1 MKSLSDNV
9 ETKALVSKS
18 FDRFNWKLYF
28 ALLLTA
34 VLPTI
39 YTTVRINYLGDLPGD
54 WGFNIASQLAWVN
67 LMLEVVQEALILPLF
82 YCIGITIANQNE
94 TINRVRTGMTV
105 TLGLYLAFTVAI
117 LLFATQLTEW
127 MAQNPDTID
136 ATAEYIRLEMIG
148 TTLFSMV
155 RFLIIVF
162 ILLDMRA
169 HIYAILGIQVVT
181 SVILDSYFLSSLDF
195 SLQLGVNG
203 IAYSNAIASFITLVY
218 AVTVFSRKM
227 GMDLSDWR
235 DGHDYSWMG
244 SWWDVGKYSGLD
256 SFVRNIFYM
265 IFIVKMMNVVE
276 EQGTYWVANGFIWG
290 WLLLPFYPLADLLK
304 QDTSRPDLIDHREK
318 TYAYFGIATAMC
330 ILWIVTIPVWDT
342 FVSDILNA
350 SDYLKIV
357 DLVLILLPFYI
368 LFSYNTLMDSV
379 FYGKGRTELL
389 AVQSIITNVSVYGSA
404 FVLFRMD
411 VFSPTLTTIALLFG
425 TGIAVDSIVTFSM
438 YRNLIKESNGML

>member
-1 MKSLSDNV
+1 MRKSL
-9 ETKALVSKS
+9 E
-18 FDRFNWKLYF
+18 RFNWKLYF

-39 YTTVRINYLGDLPGD
+39 YTTVRINYLGDMPGD

-82 YCIGITIANQNE
+82 YCIGITIANREE

-105 TLGLYLAFTVAI
+105 TLGLYLVFTVVI

-127 MAQNPDTID
+127 MAQNPDTIS
-136 ATAEYIRLEMIG
+136 ATAEYIRLEMVG

-162 ILLDMRA
+162 ILLDMKE

-181 SVILDSYFLSSLDF
+181 SIVLDSFFLSDLDF

-218 AVTVFSRKM
+218 AITVFSRKM
-227 GMDLSDWR
+227 DMGVSDWKES
-235 DGHDYSWMG
+235 HDYSWMG

-265 IFIVKMMNVVE
+265 IFIIKMMNVVE

-304 QDTSRPDLIDHREK
+304 QDTSNPNPIDHKEK
-318 TYAYFGIATAMC
+318 TYAYFGIATVMC
-330 ILWIVTIPVWDT
+330 ILWIVTIPFWGT
-342 FVSDILNA
+342 FVSEVLNA
-350 SDYLKIV
+350 SDYEKIV
-357 DLVLILLPFYI
+357 GLVLILLPFYI
-368 LFSYNTLMDSV
+368 MFSYNTLMDSV

-389 AVQSIITNVSVYGSA
+389 AIQSIVTNVSVYGTA
-404 FVLFRMD
+404 FVLFNMG

-438 YRNLIKESNGML
+438 YRKLLQESNGML

>member
-1 MKSLSDNV
+1 MKEEMRKSL
-9 ETKALVSKS
+9 
-18 FDRFNWKLYF
+18 DRFNWKLYA

-82 YCIGITIANQNE
+82 YCIGITIANREE

-105 TLGLYLAFTVAI
+105 TLGLYLVFTVVI

-127 MAQNPDTID
+127 MAQNPDTIS
-136 ATAEYIRLEMIG
+136 ATAEYIRLEMVG

-162 ILLDMRA
+162 ILLDMKE

-181 SVILDSYFLSSLDF
+181 SIVLDSFFLSDLDF

-218 AVTVFSRKM
+218 AITVFSRKM
-227 GMDLSDWR
+227 DMGVSDWKES
-235 DGHDYSWMG
+235 HDYSWMG

-265 IFIVKMMNVVE
+265 IFIIKMMNVVE

-304 QDTSRPDLIDHREK
+304 QDTSGPNPIDHKEK
-318 TYAYFGIATAMC
+318 TYAYFGIATVMC
-330 ILWIVTIPVWDT
+330 ILWIVTIPFWGT
-342 FVSDILNA
+342 FVSEVLNA
-350 SDYLKIV
+350 SDYEKV
-357 DLVLILLPFYI
+357 VGLVLILLPFYI

-389 AVQSIITNVSVYGSA
+389 AIQSIVTNVSVYGTA
-404 FVLFRMD
+404 FVLFNMG

-438 YRNLIKESNGML
+438 YRKLLQESNGML

>member
-1 MKSLSDNV
+1 MQIEMRKSL
-9 ETKALVSKS
+9 E
-18 FDRFNWKLYF
+18 RFNWKLYF

-39 YTTVRINYLGDLPGD
+39 YTTVRINYLGDMPGD

-82 YCIGITIANQNE
+82 YCIGITIANREE

-105 TLGLYLAFTVAI
+105 TLGLYLVFTVVI

-127 MAQNPDTID
+127 MAQNPDTIS
-136 ATAEYIRLEMIG
+136 ATAEYIRLEMVG

-162 ILLDMRA
+162 ILLDMKE

-181 SVILDSYFLSSLDF
+181 SIVLDSFFLSDLDF

-218 AVTVFSRKM
+218 AITVFSRKM
-227 GMDLSDWR
+227 DMGVSDWKES
-235 DGHDYSWMG
+235 HDYSWMG

-265 IFIVKMMNVVE
+265 IFIIKMMNVVE

-304 QDTSRPDLIDHREK
+304 QDTSNPNPIDHKEK
-318 TYAYFGIATAMC
+318 TYAYFGIATVMC
-330 ILWIVTIPVWDT
+330 ILWIVTIPFWGT
-342 FVSDILNA
+342 FVSEVLNA
-350 SDYLKIV
+350 SDYEKIV
-357 DLVLILLPFYI
+357 GLVLILLPFYI

-389 AVQSIITNVSVYGSA
+389 AIQSIVTNVSVYGTA
-404 FVLFRMD
+404 FVLFKMD

-438 YRNLIKESNGML
+438 YRKLLQESNGML

>member
-1 MKSLSDNV
+1 M
-9 ETKALVSKS
+9 VSKS

-82 YCIGITIANQNE
+82 YCIGITIGNQNE

-203 IAYSNAIASFITLVY
+203 IAYSNAIASFITLIY

-227 GMDLSDWR
+227 GMDLSDWKE
-235 DGHDYSWMG
+235 GHDYSWMG

-256 SFVRNIFYM
+256 SFVRNIFYI

-350 SDYLKIV
+350 SDYVKIV

-389 AVQSIITNVSVYGSA
+389 AIQSIITNVSVYGSA

>member
-1 MKSLSDNV
+1 MKNEMRKSL
-9 ETKALVSKS
+9 
-18 FDRFNWKLYF
+18 DRFNWKLYA

-39 YTTVRINYLGDLPGD
+39 YTTVRINFLGDLPGD

-82 YCIGITIANQNE
+82 YCIGVTIANQDE

-105 TLGLYLAFTVAI
+105 TLGLYLAFTIAI
-117 LLFATQLTEW
+117 LLFATHLTEW

-162 ILLDMRA
+162 ILLDMRE

-235 DGHDYSWMG
+235 EGHDYSWMG

-350 SDYLKIV
+350 SDYVKIV

-389 AVQSIITNVSVYGSA
+389 AIQSIITNVSVYGSA
-404 FVLFRMD
+404 FVLFKMD

>member
-1 MKSLSDNV
+1 MQIEMRKSL
-9 ETKALVSKS
+9 E
-18 FDRFNWKLYF
+18 RFNWKLYF

-39 YTTVRINYLGDLPGD
+39 YTTVRINYLGDMPGD

-82 YCIGITIANQNE
+82 YCIGITIANREE

-105 TLGLYLAFTVAI
+105 TLGLYLVFTVVI

-127 MAQNPDTID
+127 MAQNPDTIS
-136 ATAEYIRLEMIG
+136 ATAEYIRLEMVG

-162 ILLDMRA
+162 ILLDMKE

-181 SVILDSYFLSSLDF
+181 SIVLDSFFLSDLDF

-218 AVTVFSRKM
+218 AITVFSRKM
-227 GMDLSDWR
+227 DMGVSDWKES
-235 DGHDYSWMG
+235 HDYSWMG

-265 IFIVKMMNVVE
+265 IFIIKMMNVVE

-304 QDTSRPDLIDHREK
+304 QDTSNPNPIDHKEK
-318 TYAYFGIATAMC
+318 TYAYFGIATVMC
-330 ILWIVTIPVWDT
+330 ILWIVTIPFWGT
-342 FVSDILNA
+342 FVSEVLNA
-350 SDYLKIV
+350 SDYEKIV
-357 DLVLILLPFYI
+357 GLVLILLPFYI
-368 LFSYNTLMDSV
+368 MFSYNTLMDSV

-389 AVQSIITNVSVYGSA
+389 AIQSIVTNVSVYGTA
-404 FVLFRMD
+404 FVLFNMG

-438 YRNLIKESNGML
+438 YRKLLQESNGML

>member
-1 MKSLSDNV
+1 MQIEMRKSL
-9 ETKALVSKS
+9 E
-18 FDRFNWKLYF
+18 RFNWKLYF

-39 YTTVRINYLGDLPGD
+39 YTTVRINYLGDMPGD

-82 YCIGITIANQNE
+82 YCIGITIANREE

-105 TLGLYLAFTVAI
+105 TLGLYLVFTVVI

-127 MAQNPDTID
+127 MAQNPDTIS
-136 ATAEYIRLEMIG
+136 ATAEYIRLEMVG

-162 ILLDMRA
+162 ILLDMKE

-181 SVILDSYFLSSLDF
+181 SIVLDSFFLSDLDF

-218 AVTVFSRKM
+218 AITVFSRKM
-227 GMDLSDWR
+227 DMGVSDWKES
-235 DGHDYSWMG
+235 HDYSWMG

-265 IFIVKMMNVVE
+265 IFIIKMMNVVE

-304 QDTSRPDLIDHREK
+304 QDTSNPNPIDHKEK
-318 TYAYFGIATAMC
+318 TYAYFGIATVMC
-330 ILWIVTIPVWDT
+330 ILWIVTIPFWGT
-342 FVSDILNA
+342 FVSEVLNA
-350 SDYLKIV
+350 SDYEKIV
-357 DLVLILLPFYI
+357 GLVLILLPFYI

-389 AVQSIITNVSVYGSA
+389 AIQSIVTNVSVYGTA
-404 FVLFRMD
+404 FILFEMD

-438 YRNLIKESNGML
+438 YRKLLQESNGML

>member
-1 MKSLSDNV
+1 MKV
-9 ETKALVSKS
+9 EMRKS
-18 FDRFNWKLYF
+18 FDRFNWKLYA

-39 YTTVRINYLGDLPGD
+39 YTTVRINYLGDMPGD

-82 YCIGITIANQNE
+82 YCIGITIANREE

-105 TLGLYLAFTVAI
+105 TLGLYLVFTVVI

-127 MAQNPDTID
+127 MAQNPDTIS
-136 ATAEYIRLEMIG
+136 ATAEYIRLEMVG

-162 ILLDMRA
+162 ILLDMKE

-181 SVILDSYFLSSLDF
+181 SIVLDSFFLSDLDF

-218 AVTVFSRKM
+218 AITVFSRKM
-227 GMDLSDWR
+227 DMGVSDWKES
-235 DGHDYSWMG
+235 HDYSWMG

-265 IFIVKMMNVVE
+265 IFIIKMMNVVE

-304 QDTSRPDLIDHREK
+304 QDTSNPNPIDHKEK
-318 TYAYFGIATAMC
+318 TYAYFGIATVMC
-330 ILWIVTIPVWDT
+330 ILWIVTIPFWGT
-342 FVSDILNA
+342 FVSEVLNA
-350 SDYLKIV
+350 SDYEKIV
-357 DLVLILLPFYI
+357 GLVLILLPFYI

-389 AVQSIITNVSVYGSA
+389 AIQSIVTNVSVYGTA
-404 FVLFRMD
+404 FVLFNMG

-438 YRNLIKESNGML
+438 YRKLLQESNGML

>member
-1 MKSLSDNV
+1 MKEEMRKSL
-9 ETKALVSKS
+9 
-18 FDRFNWKLYF
+18 DRFNWKLYA

-82 YCIGITIANQNE
+82 YCIGITIANREE

-105 TLGLYLAFTVAI
+105 TLGLYLVFTVVI

-127 MAQNPDTID
+127 MAQNPDTIS
-136 ATAEYIRLEMIG
+136 ATAEYIRLEMVG

-162 ILLDMRA
+162 ILLDMKE

-181 SVILDSYFLSSLDF
+181 SIVLDSFFLSDLDF

-218 AVTVFSRKM
+218 AITVFSRKM
-227 GMDLSDWR
+227 DMGVSDWKES
-235 DGHDYSWMG
+235 HDYSWMG

-265 IFIVKMMNVVE
+265 IFIIKMMNVVE

-304 QDTSRPDLIDHREK
+304 QDTSNPNPIDHKEK
-318 TYAYFGIATAMC
+318 TYAYFGIATVMC
-330 ILWIVTIPVWDT
+330 ILWIVTIPFWGT
-342 FVSDILNA
+342 FVSEVLNA
-350 SDYLKIV
+350 SDYEKV
-357 DLVLILLPFYI
+357 VGLVLILLPFYI

-389 AVQSIITNVSVYGSA
+389 AIQSIVTNVSVYGTA
-404 FVLFRMD
+404 FVLFNMG

-438 YRNLIKESNGML
+438 YRKLLQESNGML

>member
-1 MKSLSDNV
+1 MKNEMRKSL
-9 ETKALVSKS
+9 
-18 FDRFNWKLYF
+18 DRFNWKLYA

-82 YCIGITIANQNE
+82 YCIGITIANREE
-94 TINRVRTGMTV
+94 TINRVRTGMAV
-105 TLGLYLAFTVAI
+105 TLGLYLAFTVVI

-127 MAQNPDTID
+127 MAQNPDTIS

-162 ILLDMRA
+162 ILLDMKE

-181 SVILDSYFLSSLDF
+181 SIALDSYFLSDLDF

-203 IAYSNAIASFITLVY
+203 IAYSNAIASFITLTY
-218 AVTVFSRKM
+218 AIIVFSRKM
-227 GMDLSDWR
+227 GMSISDWKEN
-235 DGHDYSWMG
+235 HDYSWME
-244 SWWDVGKYSGLD
+244 SWWNVGKYSGLD

-304 QDTSRPDLIDHREK
+304 QDTSGPNLIDHKEK

-330 ILWIVTIPVWDT
+330 LIWIVTIPLWDT
-342 FVSDILNA
+342 FVSEILNA
-350 SDYLKIV
+350 SDYEKIV
-357 DLVLILLPFYI
+357 SLVLILLPFYI

-389 AVQSIITNVSVYGSA
+389 AIQSILTNISVYGTA
-404 FVLFRMD
+404 FILFRMD
-411 VFSPTLTTIALLFG
+411 VFSPTLTSIALLFG
-425 TGIAVDSIVTFSM
+425 TGIAVDRIITFRMS
-438 YRNLIKESNGML
+438 RKLIHDSN

>member
-1 MKSLSDNV
+1 VSLKISA
-9 ETKALVSKS
+9 TKS
-18 FDRFNWKLYF
+18 FGRFNWKLYT

-39 YTTVRINYLGDLPGD
+39 YTTVRINYLGNIPGD

-82 YCIGITIANQNE
+82 YCIGITIANREE
-94 TINRVRTGMTV
+94 TINRVRTGLTV
-105 TLGLYLAFTVAI
+105 TLGLYLVFTGVI

-127 MAQNPDTID
+127 MAQNPDTIS
-136 ATAEYIRLEMIG
+136 ATAEYIRLEMVG

-162 ILLDMRA
+162 ILLDMKE

-181 SVILDSYFLSSLDF
+181 SIALDSYFLSDLDF

-218 AVTVFSRKM
+218 AITVFSRKM
-227 GMDLSDWR
+227 DMGFSDWKEN
-235 DGHDYSWMG
+235 HDYSWMV

-304 QDTSRPDLIDHREK
+304 QDTSGPNTIDHKEK
-318 TYAYFGIATAMC
+318 TYAYFGIATVMC
-330 ILWIVTIPVWDT
+330 ILWIVTIPFWGT
-342 FVSDILNA
+342 FVSEVLNA
-350 SDYLKIV
+350 SDYEKIV
-357 DLVLILLPFYI
+357 GLVLILLPFYI

-389 AVQSIITNVSVYGSA
+389 AIQSIVTNVSVYGTA
-404 FVLFRMD
+404 FILFEMD

-438 YRNLIKESNGML
+438 YRKLLQESNGML

>member
-1 MKSLSDNV
+1 MKV
-9 ETKALVSKS
+9 EMRKS
-18 FDRFNWKLYF
+18 FDRFNWKLYA

-39 YTTVRINYLGDLPGD
+39 YTTVRINYLGDMPGD

-82 YCIGITIANQNE
+82 YCIGITIANREE

-105 TLGLYLAFTVAI
+105 TLGLYLVFTVVI

-127 MAQNPDTID
+127 MAQNPDTIS
-136 ATAEYIRLEMIG
+136 ATAEYIRLEMVG

-162 ILLDMRA
+162 ILLDMKE

-181 SVILDSYFLSSLDF
+181 SIVLDSFFLSDLDF

-218 AVTVFSRKM
+218 AITVFSRKM
-227 GMDLSDWR
+227 DMGVSDWKES
-235 DGHDYSWMG
+235 HDYSWMG

-265 IFIVKMMNVVE
+265 IFIIKMMNVVE

-304 QDTSRPDLIDHREK
+304 QDTSNPNPIDHKEK
-318 TYAYFGIATAMC
+318 TYAYFGIATVMC
-330 ILWIVTIPVWDT
+330 ILWIVTIPFWGT
-342 FVSDILNA
+342 FVSEVLNA
-350 SDYLKIV
+350 SDYEKIV
-357 DLVLILLPFYI
+357 GLVLILLPFYI

-389 AVQSIITNVSVYGSA
+389 AIQSIVTNVSVYGTA
-404 FVLFRMD
+404 FVLFKMD

-438 YRNLIKESNGML
+438 YRKLLQESNGML

>member
-1 MKSLSDNV
+1 MKNEMRKSL
-9 ETKALVSKS
+9 
-18 FDRFNWKLYF
+18 DRFNWKLYA

-39 YTTVRINYLGDLPGD
+39 YTTVRINFLGDLPGD

-82 YCIGITIANQNE
+82 YCIGVTIANQDE

-105 TLGLYLAFTVAI
+105 TLGLYLAFTIAI
-117 LLFATQLTEW
+117 LLFATHLTEW

-162 ILLDMRA
+162 ILLDMRE

-227 GMDLSDWR
+227 GMGLSDWR
-235 DGHDYSWMG
+235 EGHDYSWMG

-350 SDYLKIV
+350 SDYVKIV

-389 AVQSIITNVSVYGSA
+389 AIQSIITNVSVYGSA

>member
-1 MKSLSDNV
+1 MKNEMRKSL
-9 ETKALVSKS
+9 
-18 FDRFNWKLYF
+18 DRFNWKLYA

-39 YTTVRINYLGDLPGD
+39 YTTVRINFLGDLPGD

-82 YCIGITIANQNE
+82 YCIGVTIANQDE

-105 TLGLYLAFTVAI
+105 TLGLYLAFTIAI
-117 LLFATQLTEW
+117 LLFATHLTEW

-162 ILLDMRA
+162 ILLDMRE

-235 DGHDYSWMG
+235 EGHDYSWMG

-350 SDYLKIV
+350 SDYVKIV

-389 AVQSIITNVSVYGSA
+389 AIQSIITNVSVYGSA

>member
-1 MKSLSDNV
+1 
-9 ETKALVSKS
+9 
-18 FDRFNWKLYF
+18 
-28 ALLLTA
+28 
-34 VLPTI
+34 
-39 YTTVRINYLGDLPGD
+39 
-54 WGFNIASQLAWVN
+54 
-67 LMLEVVQEALILPLF
+67 
-82 YCIGITIANQNE
+82 
-94 TINRVRTGMTV
+94 MTV

-203 IAYSNAIASFITLVY
+203 IAYSNAIASFITLIY

-227 GMDLSDWR
+227 GMDLSDWKE
-235 DGHDYSWMG
+235 GHDYSWMG

-350 SDYLKIV
+350 SDYVKIV

-389 AVQSIITNVSVYGSA
+389 AIQSIITNVSVYGSA

>member
-1 MKSLSDNV
+1 MQIEMRKSL
-9 ETKALVSKS
+9 E
-18 FDRFNWKLYF
+18 RFNWKLYF

-39 YTTVRINYLGDLPGD
+39 YTTVRINYLGDMPGD

-82 YCIGITIANQNE
+82 YCIGITIANREE

-105 TLGLYLAFTVAI
+105 TLGLYLVFTVVI

-127 MAQNPDTID
+127 MAQNPDTIS
-136 ATAEYIRLEMIG
+136 ATAEYIRLEMVG

-162 ILLDMRA
+162 ILLDMKE

-181 SVILDSYFLSSLDF
+181 SIVLDSFFLSDLDF

-218 AVTVFSRKM
+218 AITVFSRKM
-227 GMDLSDWR
+227 DMGVSDWKES
-235 DGHDYSWMG
+235 HDYSWMG

-265 IFIVKMMNVVE
+265 IFIIKMMNVVE

-304 QDTSRPDLIDHREK
+304 QDTSNPNPIDHKEK
-318 TYAYFGIATAMC
+318 TYAYFGIATVMC
-330 ILWIVTIPVWDT
+330 ILWIVTIPFWGT
-342 FVSDILNA
+342 FVSEVLNA
-350 SDYLKIV
+350 SDYEKIV
-357 DLVLILLPFYI
+357 GLVLILLPFYI
-368 LFSYNTLMDSV
+368 MFSYNTLMDSV

-389 AVQSIITNVSVYGSA
+389 AIQSIVTNVSVYGTA
-404 FVLFRMD
+404 FVLFKMD

-438 YRNLIKESNGML
+438 YRKLLQESNGML